1 MEIKKN
7 VLSPEEY
14 HRLFT
19 SVGWE
24 APSIEQIKAA
34 LEHSLCTF
42 SVCDGER
49 VIGMARL
56 LGDSAMTFYI
66 KDLAAEKGYQ
76 GRGAGKLLM
85 ESIQEYIESQLP
97 EGWKAGVELM
107 SVKGKEEFYKRFAFE
122 EWDGTGMIYMAGR

>member
-1 MEIKKN
+1 MKIKKN

-14 HRLFT
+14 YRLFT

-24 APSIEQIKAA
+24 VPPMEQIRAA
-34 LEHSLCTF
+34 LEHSLCTL

-66 KDLAAEKGYQ
+66 KDLAVETGYQ
-76 GRGAGKLLM
+76 GRGVGRLLM
-85 ESIQEYIESQLP
+85 ESVQEYIESQLP
-97 EGWKAGVELM
+97 EGWKASVELM

-122 EWDGTGMIYMAGR
+122 EWDGTGMIHMAGR

>member
-66 KDLAAEKGYQ
+66 KDLAVEKGYQ

-85 ESIQEYIESQLP
+85 ESIYRKP
-97 EGWKAGVELM
+97 
-107 SVKGKEEFYKRFAFE
+107 
-122 EWDGTGMIYMAGR
+122 TAGRVESRCGVDERKRKRRIL

>member
-1 MEIKKN
+1 M
-7 VLSPEEY
+7 
-14 HRLFT
+14 
-19 SVGWE
+19 
-24 APSIEQIKAA
+24 
-34 LEHSLCTF
+34 
-42 SVCDGER
+42 
-49 VIGMARL
+49 IGMARL

-66 KDLAAEKGYQ
+66 KDLAVEKGYQ

>member
-1 MEIKKN
+1 MKIKKN

-14 HRLFT
+14 YRLFT

-24 APSIEQIKAA
+24 VPPMEQIRAA

-66 KDLAAEKGYQ
+66 KDLAVETGYQ
-76 GRGAGKLLM
+76 GRGVGRLLM
-85 ESIQEYIESQLP
+85 ESVQEYIESQLP
-97 EGWKAGVELM
+97 EGWKASVER
-107 SVKGKEEFYKRFAFE
+107 KRKRR
-122 EWDGTGMIYMAGR
+122 IL

>member
-1 MEIKKN
+1 MKIKKN

-14 HRLFT
+14 YRLFT

-24 APSIEQIKAA
+24 VPPMEQIRAA

-66 KDLAAEKGYQ
+66 KDLAVETGYQ
-76 GRGAGKLLM
+76 GRGVGRLLM
-85 ESIQEYIESQLP
+85 ESVQ
-97 EGWKAGVELM
+97 ELM

-122 EWDGTGMIYMAGR
+122 EWDGTGMIHMAGR